1 MTDYEKKLDTTI
13 LALLVVLVLAF
24 FAPFVYDSHRIKEY
38 YLEEHGDLVCIRND
52 ISWAGDTNAI
62 CLQDKVQA
70 VQLFGAL
77 QNYMDQKNHPS
88 TLKSN
93 TPQ

>member
-1 MTDYEKKLDTTI
+1 MTKLDATT
-13 LALLVVLVLAF
+13 LSLLVVLVLAF
-24 FAPFVYDSHRIKEY
+24 FAPFVYDSHEIKGY

-52 ISWAGDTNAI
+52 ISWADDTNAI
-62 CLQDKVQA
+62 CLQDKSQA

-77 QNYMDQKNHPS
+77 QNYLDQKNLQS

>member
-1 MTDYEKKLDTTI
+1 MTKLDATTW
-13 LALLVVLVLAF
+13 ALLVVLVLAF
-24 FAPFVYDSHRIKEY
+24 LAPFVYDSHEIKGY
-38 YLEEHGDLVCIRND
+38 YLIDRGTLICVRND
-52 ISWAGDTNAI
+52 ISWEVDNDAI
-62 CLQDKVQA
+62 CLQDKSQA